1 MYVDKRMPLLIKARI
16 TFSSKVR
23 AGESVELGS
32 LPAAIG
38 ERGVD
43 RRPTV
48 DGIVGSETPGVRKWT
63 RSNTAGNQFPP
74 SSFN

>member
-23 AGESVELGS
+23 AGESVEVRS
-32 LPAAIG
+32 VPAAIV

-43 RRPTV
+43 GRPTV
-48 DGIVGSETPGVRKWT
+48 DGIVGSETPGVKKWT
-63 RSNTAGNQFPP
+63 LSNTGGNQFPP
-74 SSFN
+74 SSLN